1 MKHSKRW
8 HNWRIKLIGVGFILA
23 FGLIGYRALS
33 LQVLDHEVFEKRA
46 QRQYQRI
53 IQLPRQRGTIYD
65 RNGQEL
71 ALSTAVDSIYVE
83 PHRIDD
89 VPGTAKALARVL
101 SLSQRRLLVKLSK
114 ERRFLWV
121 KRQVSPRESESLR
134 ALKLKGV
141 GFIKEHRRY
150 YPNSQLGAQVI
161 GFTGLDPKGLEGLEL
176 QYDSQMLGERGFLVV
191 EKDGKGKSLG
201 FGDQDASVQ
210 GGNPGHSLWL
220 TLDKNLQYIA
230 EKELAAGVR
239 KAGAKS
245 GTVVVL
251 DPETG
256 KVLAMASNPDYNP
269 NSYRSSRPSQWRN
282 RAICDAFEPG
292 STLKPFL
299 VAAALNESVVSPQQ
313 KIDCE
318 NGLYRVGGRRVR
330 DTHRYGRLS
339 VSDIIKL
346 SSNIGSA
353 KIGKKLERDRFYR
366 YLRDF
371 GFGARSGIDFPGESK
386 GLLRRPEQW
395 FEADLANISFG
406 QGISVTALQLA
417 RATAAIANGG
427 LLMEAD
433 LVEQMIDSQG
443 SVVEKRK
450 PRTVHRVLSESVA
463 HQVRDMM
470 VSVVSEDGTGP
481 LAQVPGFTVA
491 GKTGTAQKVD
501 PVTGGYSADK
511 RVSSFVGFLPAEAPR
526 LVILVVI
533 DEPEG
538 QTYGGLVAAP
548 IFSRIAE
555 QSLRHLGVSPT
566 EPARQLAL
574 PEIVF
579 QDPFPAALTN
589 MSEVRPEGNMPTMP
603 DCVGMSSRQV
613 LQTMERAG
621 LNIKLKG
628 SGRVVEQNPAPHR
641 AIKYGSE
648 VWVRL
653 APPA

>member
-1 MKHSKRW
+1 MKDLKRW
-8 HNWRIKLIGVGFILA
+8 HKWRIKLIGFGFILA

-33 LQVLDHEVFEKRA
+33 LQVLDHELFEKRA

-65 RNGQEL
+65 RNGQVL

-83 PHRIDD
+83 PHRIED
-89 VPGTAKALARVL
+89 VPGTAKALAQVL
-101 SLSQRRLLVKLSK
+101 TLSQRRLLVKLSK

-141 GFIKEHRRY
+141 GFIKEHRRF

-201 FGDQDASVQ
+201 FGDQDAPVK
-210 GGNPGHSLWL
+210 GGTPGHSLVL

-239 KAGAKS
+239 KARAKS

-256 KVLAMASNPDYNP
+256 KVLAMASYPDYNP

-282 RAICDAFEPG
+282 RAVCDSFEPG

-299 VAAALNESVVSPQQ
+299 VAAALNEGVVSPQQ
-313 KIDCE
+313 KVYCE
-318 NGLYRVGGRRVR
+318 NGLYRVGGRKVR
-330 DTHRYGRLS
+330 DTHRYGLLS
-339 VSDIIKL
+339 VADIIKL

-353 KIGKKLERDRFYR
+353 KIGKKLERDRYYR

-386 GLLRRPEQW
+386 GLLRPPEKW

-406 QGISVTALQLA
+406 QGIAVTALQLA
-417 RATAAIANGG
+417 RATAVIANGG

-433 LVEQMIDSQG
+433 LVEQIVDNDKAI
-443 SVVEKRK
+443 VEKHK
-450 PRTVHRVLSESVA
+450 PRTVHRVLSEAVA

-470 VSVVSEDGTGP
+470 VSVVSEGGTGP

-501 PVTGGYSADK
+501 PVTGGYSKDK

-526 LVILVVI
+526 LVILVVV

-548 IFSRIAE
+548 VFSRIAE

-566 EPARQLAL
+566 ESPRQMTL
-574 PEIVF
+574 PKIVF
-579 QDPFPAALTN
+579 DDPAPAALPLRVAT
-589 MSEVRPEGNMPTMP
+589 RQDGTLPTMP
-603 DCVGMSSRQV
+603 DCVGMSGRQV

-628 SGRVVEQNPAPHR
+628 SGRVVEQHPAAHR
-641 AIKYGSE
+641 AIQYGSE

>member
-1 MKHSKRW
+1 MKDSKRW
-8 HNWRIKLIGVGFILA
+8 HKWRIKLIGVGFILA

-33 LQVLDHEVFEKRA
+33 LQVLDHELFQKRA

-65 RNGQEL
+65 RNGQVL

-83 PHRIDD
+83 PHRIED

-101 SLSQRRLLVKLSK
+101 TLSQRRLEVKLNK
-114 ERRFLWV
+114 ERRFLWI

-141 GFIKEHRRY
+141 GFIKEHRRF

-176 QYDSQMLGERGFLVV
+176 QYDSEMLGERGFLVV

-201 FGDQDASVQ
+201 FGDQDAPVK
-210 GGNPGHSLWL
+210 GGTPGYSLVL

-239 KAGAKS
+239 KAQAKS

-256 KVLAMASNPDYNP
+256 KVLAMASYPDYNP

-282 RAICDAFEPG
+282 RAVCDSFEPG

-299 VAAALNESVVSPQQ
+299 VAAALNEGVVSPQQ

-318 NGLYRVGGRRVR
+318 NGLYRVGGRKVR

-339 VSDIIKL
+339 VADIIKL

-353 KIGKKLERDRFYR
+353 KIGKKLERDRYYR

-371 GFGARSGIDFPGESK
+371 GFGGRSGIDFPGESK
-386 GLLRRPEQW
+386 GLLRPPEKW

-406 QGISVTALQLA
+406 QGIAVTALQLA
-417 RATAAIANGG
+417 RATAVIANGG

-433 LVEQMIDSQG
+433 LVEQVIDSDK
-443 SVVEKRK
+443 SLVEKHK
-450 PRTVHRVLSESVA
+450 PRTVHRVLSEAVA

-548 IFSRIAE
+548 VFSRIAE

-566 EPARQLAL
+566 KFPRQMAL
-574 PEIVF
+574 PKIIFDDPVPADLPLLVATR
-579 QDPFPAALTN
+579 QDGTL
-589 MSEVRPEGNMPTMP
+589 PTMP
-603 DCVGMSSRQV
+603 DCVGMSGRQV

-628 SGRVVEQNPAPHR
+628 SGRVVEQHPAAQR
-641 AIKYGSE
+641 AIQYGSE